1 MMYFIRVLLTVTDVQ
16 ELLNV
21 VTVFLTALRVGF
33 PFCFF
38 FERDYLFSVLAF
50 ESSATSKTR
59 HKIKHPANAVHSR
72 TKPVSA
78 SLHAVFFLN
87 INQLFSLGLNIFSV
101 KKPDLNI
108 IHSAHFYTQ

>member
-1 MMYFIRVLLTVTDVQ
+1 MRRNDVLYQGPSYSNRRAGTAERHHSIPDCT
-16 ELLNV
+16 ESRIS
-21 VTVFLTALRVGF
+21 FL
-33 PFCFF
+33 FF

-78 SLHAVFFLN
+78 SLHAIFLK
-87 INQLFSLGLNIFSV
+87 I
-101 KKPDLNI
+101 
-108 IHSAHFYTQ
+108 